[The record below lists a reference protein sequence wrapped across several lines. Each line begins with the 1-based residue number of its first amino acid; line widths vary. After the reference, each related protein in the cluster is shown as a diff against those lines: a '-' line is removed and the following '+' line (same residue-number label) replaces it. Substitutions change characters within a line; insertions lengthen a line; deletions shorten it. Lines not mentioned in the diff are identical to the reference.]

1 MEKETK
7 RDCQRGK
14 KNHTSGFKNNF
25 RNEEKKDKEQESQ
38 RISECVREN
47 ESVWNIQV
55 TYSVLR
61 RK

>member
-1 MEKETK
+1 MEKETE
-7 RDCQRGK
+7 RLPEGK

-38 RISECVREN
+38 RINECVREN